1 MRKDEAILVSII
13 MPTYNRAGFIME
25 TIESILNQTYRT
37 WELLIADDGS
47 TDETKSLVEG
57 LNDPRIIYLEFEH
70 CGMGSRMKNNALK
83 RSSGE
88 LVAFID
94 SDDLWAP
101 SKLEKQMAALNKF
114 STAGFCVTNG
124 YNFIETGLPL
134 DHFYKEKK
142 GYRFGQLFIPYFQSE
157 LSGFTQALLVRKK
170 SLEKIGGFRE
180 EKSFSDVDCII
191 SLAYYYPGVILY
203 EPLVF
208 RRLHESNHSDWFS
221 DKNFDEG
228 IALIQQNESRLPAG
242 VYNNAL
248 FRLHINRGEKLIR
261 QGVRKKAVKNFVK
274 AWRYSPFSI
283 IPLRKVA
290 KAFLKH

>member
-1 MRKDEAILVSII
+1 
-13 MPTYNRAGFIME
+13 ME
-25 TIESILNQTYRT
+25 TIESIRNQTYRN
-37 WELLIADDGS
+37 WELIIADDGS
-47 TDETKSLVEG
+47 TDATKLLVEG
-57 LNDPRIIYLEFEH
+57 LDDPRIIFLEFEH
-70 CGMGSRMKNNALK
+70 CGMGSKMKNNALK

-94 SDDLWAP
+94 SDDLWNA

-124 YNFIETGLPL
+124 YNFIEPGLAL
-134 DHFYKEKK
+134 DHFYKEKN
-142 GYRFGQLFIPYFQSE
+142 GYRFGQLFIPFFQSE

-170 SLEKIGGFRE
+170 SLEKIGGFKE

-203 EPLVF
+203 EPLVY
-208 RRLHESNHSDWFS
+208 RRLHDSNHSDWSS
-221 DKNFDEG
+221 DKNFNEG
-228 IALIQQNESRLPAG
+228 IVLIQQNENRLPAE

-248 FRLHINRGEKLIR
+248 FRLHINRGEKLMR
-261 QGVRKKAVKNFVK
+261 QGVRLKAVKNFVK
-274 AWRYSPFSI
+274 AWSYSPFSI